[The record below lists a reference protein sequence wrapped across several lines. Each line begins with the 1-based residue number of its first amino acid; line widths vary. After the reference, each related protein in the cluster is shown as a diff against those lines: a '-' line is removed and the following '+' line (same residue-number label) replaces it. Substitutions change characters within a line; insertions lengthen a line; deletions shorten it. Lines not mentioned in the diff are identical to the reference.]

1 MDNRFEESHLE
12 GMFAPILK
20 ELERS
25 GTSQY
30 ITQVIRTESVKL
42 SWRYS
47 SEFNL
52 NLVS

>member
-1 MDNRFEESHLE
+1 MDNNRFQEQDLE

-47 SEFNL
+47 SRFI
-52 NLVS
+52 